1 METRRLGRT
10 GHASSVAIL
19 GAAAFWQGDPEVAA
33 LPQWSLVHAVEA
45 MSTQTTPEE
54 HALVAAALAVA
65 PRPATA
71 GSDAHDNEKA
81 GAFATVVADHVRTP
95 ADLAAEI
102 RAGRVA
108 PVRR

>member
-1 METRRLGRT
+1 MSDAIE
-10 GHASSVAIL
+10 GHPDTAERWAGS
-19 GAAAFWQGDPEVAA
+19 WYE
-33 LPQWSLVHAVEA
+33 PQ
-45 MSTQTTPEE
+45 QPG
-54 HALVAAALAVA
+54 AALAVA

-81 GAFATVVADHVRTP
+81 GAFATRVADHVRTP

-102 RAGRVA
+102 RAGRVE